1 MELMRKKV
9 PRDDNDAKVFEEIEK
24 ALNKH
29 EESWKVFFKTLG
41 EQVWNVPNFVPM
53 MNIQREFEFAKG
65 MLDEVSRIYCLTI

>member
-53 MNIQREFEFAKG
+53 VNIQREFEFAKG